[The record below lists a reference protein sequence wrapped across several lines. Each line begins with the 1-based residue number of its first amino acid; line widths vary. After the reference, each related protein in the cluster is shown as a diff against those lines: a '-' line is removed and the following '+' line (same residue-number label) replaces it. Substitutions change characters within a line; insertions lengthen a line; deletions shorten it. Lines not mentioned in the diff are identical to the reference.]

1 MATTIPVTLTLVSGN
16 DYELTFPSQVST
28 RQTHVQRANTAAIEN
43 TLVDGE
49 IGFQLDT
56 GELVTRFNGAFRKVA
71 TQQQGLQ
78 WQVFDLAT
86 WDMDT
91 TGTLIAN
98 LGPVVA
104 DITKLVSID
113 VLIQNDAGSN
123 KSPMGDGGSISM
135 DTSTSDLLV
144 TLTRTGSGVFDDPA
158 YSSTASSRGSVAI
171 LTRE

>member
-28 RQTHVQRANTAAIEN
+28 RQTHVQRADKAAIEN

-56 GELVTRFNGAFRKVA
+56 GELVTRFNGAFRRVA

-78 WQVFDLAT
+78 WTVYDLPT

-91 TGTLIAN
+91 AN
-98 LGPVVA
+98 SALLDLGPVVA
-104 DITKLVSID
+104 DITKVAAVE
-113 VLIQNDAGSN
+113 VLIQSDAGTS
-123 KSPMGDGGSISM
+123 KSPLSKAGHVNADIAAGDLILALFRDNAGA
-135 DTSTSDLLV
+135 
-144 TLTRTGSGVFDDPA
+144 FDDPA